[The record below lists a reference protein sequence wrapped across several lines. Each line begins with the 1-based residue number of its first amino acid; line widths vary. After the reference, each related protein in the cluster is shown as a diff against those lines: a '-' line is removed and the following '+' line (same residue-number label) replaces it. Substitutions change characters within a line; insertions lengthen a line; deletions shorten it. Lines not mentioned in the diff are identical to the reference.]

1 MHTGLRL
8 QVAILTVHLLELI
21 HSWDGWSAQSL
32 CPVFGPMKE
41 EVNVREVNKVFC
53 LYDN

>member
-8 QVAILTVHLLELI
+8 QVAILTVGLLELI
-21 HSWDGWSAQSL
+21 HSWGSCSAQSL

-41 EVNVREVNKVFC
+41 EVSVREVNKVFC